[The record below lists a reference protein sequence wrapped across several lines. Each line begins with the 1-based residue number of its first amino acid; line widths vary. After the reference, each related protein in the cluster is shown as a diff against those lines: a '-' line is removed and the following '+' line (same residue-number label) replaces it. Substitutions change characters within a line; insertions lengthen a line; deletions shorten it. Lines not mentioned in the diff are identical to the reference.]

1 MSSTSALLGMKR
13 FNIISTTSG
22 RSIGGVF
29 ALSAFAA
36 MRYARRTF
44 GRFVVCVEVT
54 S

>member
-1 MSSTSALLGMKR
+1 MLGMKR

-29 ALSAFAA
+29 ALSELAA
-36 MRYARRTF
+36 VRYAHRVF

-54 S
+54 A